1 MRSIV
6 DVVLRTVAEAICMSR
21 TCEGNRCCQWP
32 ANRNRLD
39 CPVKD
44 GKYDDAASA
53 AIAVIREMEP

>member
-1 MRSIV
+1 MRSIK
-6 DVVLRTVAEAICMSR
+6 DVALQTIAEAICMSR
-21 TCEGNRCCQWP
+21 SCEGSSCCQWP

-53 AIAVIREMEP
+53 AIEAVREMEP